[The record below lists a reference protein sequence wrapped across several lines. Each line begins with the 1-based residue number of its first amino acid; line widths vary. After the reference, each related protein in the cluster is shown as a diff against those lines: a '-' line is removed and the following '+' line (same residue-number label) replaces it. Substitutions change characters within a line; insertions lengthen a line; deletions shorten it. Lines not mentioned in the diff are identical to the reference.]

1 MDRILV
7 NYVVDEFKNKEGV
20 DLNKDSMAIQRVRE
34 AVEKAKIE
42 LSTSISTDINL
53 PYITATDSGP
63 KHLAMSIT
71 RAKLEQLIE
80 PILKRLEGPIIK
92 ALKDAELSKGEVDKV
107 ILVGGPTRMPSVQK
121 IFEDF
126 LGKKPERS
134 IDPMECVAMGAAVQG
149 GILTGEVEDLLLLDV
164 TPLSLGVETLGGVF
178 TKLINRN
185 TTIPTKKAETFS
197 TAADNQPAVEIHV
210 LQGERLKAADNI
222 TLGKFHL
229 TGIPPAPRG
238 IPQIEVTFDI
248 DQNGIINVSAK
259 DKGTG
264 KSQTITITAST
275 KMSEDEIDQKIRE
288 AESNAEE
295 DQKFKELTEAKNHA
309 EALIYQ
315 TEKLLKENE
324 SVIGDLK
331 SNILEKVSD
340 LRSAMES
347 DDVVRIKSSMETL
360 QNSLHEV
367 SSRIYGQQQGQAQG
381 ADQGAPPGGMGGD
394 NYGHQGKSQ
403 DEIEQE
409 QFRKA
414 TGQDD
419 AVVDAEYE

>member
-1 MDRILV
+1 
-7 NYVVDEFKNKEGV
+7 
-20 DLNKDSMAIQRVRE
+20 
-34 AVEKAKIE
+34 
-42 LSTSISTDINL
+42 
-53 PYITATDSGP
+53 
-63 KHLAMSIT
+63 
-71 RAKLEQLIE
+71 
-80 PILKRLEGPIIK
+80 
-92 ALKDAELSKGEVDKV
+92 
-107 ILVGGPTRMPSVQK
+107 
-121 IFEDF
+121 
-126 LGKKPERS
+126 
-134 IDPMECVAMGAAVQG
+134 
-149 GILTGEVEDLLLLDV
+149 LLLLDV

-210 LQGERLKAADNI
+210 LQGERSKAANNI

-264 KSQTITITAST
+264 KSQSITITAST
-275 KMSEDEIDQKIRE
+275 KMSEDEISQKVRE
-288 AESNAEE
+288 AESYAEE
-295 DQKFKELTEAKNHA
+295 DKKFKELTEAKNHA

-347 DDVVRIKSSMETL
+347 DDIIRINSSMETL
-360 QNSLHEV
+360 QSSLHEV
-367 SSRIYGQQQGQAQG
+367 SSRIYGQQQGQTEG
-381 ADQGAPPGGMGGD
+381 THQGAPPGGMGGD
-394 NYGHQGKSQ
+394 NY
-403 DEIEQE
+403 
-409 QFRKA
+409 A
-414 TGQDD
+414 
-419 AVVDAEYE
+419 